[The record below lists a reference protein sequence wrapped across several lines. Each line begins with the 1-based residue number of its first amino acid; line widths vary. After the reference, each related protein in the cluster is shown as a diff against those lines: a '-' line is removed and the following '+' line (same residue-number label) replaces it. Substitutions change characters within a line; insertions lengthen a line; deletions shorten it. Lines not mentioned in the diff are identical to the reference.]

1 VKAFRDYCR
10 ILWPAGLQILCLV
23 IFLFGMEYVAE
34 QQGVKLQNGFLR
46 VLFILGM
53 VIIATLLGKR
63 ILKVRLE
70 SKLKKQDI
78 SIRCAVLIAIL
89 IVSGYFI
96 IPMEKSVNGDV
107 LAEEQGHENGHCIYK
122 YYDKVNAVLKKEFEW
137 DEAHEIRVLE
147 DQFNQRFTLNQHR
160 SSKRIRRYIPESVT
174 DQNIEIR
181 EYPSIW
187 DKEAKIIIYNS
198 TELQT
203 ATGKISLFNPNAF
216 PADFFLA
223 EIGGEDIKSDFVF
236 TKAST
241 EFTGL
246 DTSKTYIVGVE
257 MEDMGNSD
265 IRVETSIDGKQTKL
279 EIKLL
284 ESLSTKR

>member
-1 VKAFRDYCR
+1 MKAFRDYCR

-70 SKLKKQDI
+70 SKLKKQVI

-198 TELQT
+198 TELPT

>member
-1 VKAFRDYCR
+1 MKAFRDYCR
-10 ILWPAGLQILCLV
+10 ILWPAGLQILCLA

-147 DQFNQRFTLNQHR
+147 DQFNQRFTLNQHC

>member
-1 VKAFRDYCR
+1 MKAFRDYCR
-10 ILWPAGLQILCLV
+10 ILWPAGLQIVCLA

-34 QQGVKLQNGFLR
+34 QQGVKFQNGFLR

-107 LAEEQGHENGHCIYK
+107 LAEEEGHENGHG
-122 YYDKVNAVLKKEFEW
+122 
-137 DEAHEIRVLE
+137 IRVLE
-147 DQFNQRFTLNQHR
+147 DQFNQCFTLNQQC
-160 SSKRIRRYIPESVT
+160 SSKRIRRYIPESMM

-181 EYPSIW
+181 EYPSTW

-257 MEDMGNSD
+257 MEDMENSD